1 MNKKQRLALVGI
13 IITIAVGALTAYTMI
28 GSIAK
33 LPNLI
38 TLYASG
44 FASGVSL
51 LVWLKNR
58 KEKYD
63 RKH

>member
-1 MNKKQRLALVGI
+1 MNKKQRLALLGI
-13 IITIAVGALTAYTMI
+13 IITIAAGTLTAYSMI
-28 GSIAK
+28 GSVAK

-51 LVWLKNR
+51 FVWIKNR
-58 KEKYD
+58 NKA
-63 RKH
+63 

>member
-1 MNKKQRLALVGI
+1 MNKKQRLSLLGI
-13 IITIAVGALTAYTMI
+13 LITIAVGALTAYSMI
-28 GSIAK
+28 GNVAK

-51 LVWLKNR
+51 LVWIKNR
-58 KEKYD
+58 KQG
-63 RKH
+63 

>member
-1 MNKKQRLALVGI
+1 MNKKQRLALLGI
-13 IITIAVGALTAYTMI
+13 IITIAVGALTAYSMI

-51 LVWLKNR
+51 LIWIKNR
-58 KEKYD
+58 SKS
-63 RKH
+63 

>member
-13 IITIAVGALTAYTMI
+13 IITIVVGALTAYSMI
-28 GSIAK
+28 GNVAK
-33 LPNLI
+33 LPHLI

-51 LVWLKNR
+51 WR
-58 KEKYD
+58 G
-63 RKH
+63 

>member
-1 MNKKQRLALVGI
+1 MNKKQRLALLGI
-13 IITIAVGALTAYTMI
+13 IITIAVGAITAYTMI
-28 GSIAK
+28 GSVAK

-51 LVWLKNR
+51 LVWIKNR
-58 KEKYD
+58 NKA
-63 RKH
+63 

>member
-13 IITIAVGALTAYTMI
+13 IITVVVGALTAYSMI
-28 GSIAK
+28 GNVAK
-33 LPNLI
+33 LPHLI

-51 LVWLKNR
+51 LAWLKNR
-58 KEKYD
+58 K
-63 RKH
+63 

>member
-1 MNKKQRLALVGI
+1 MNKKQRFALSGI
-13 IITIAVGALTAYTMI
+13 IITIAVGALTAYSMI
-28 GSIAK
+28 GNVAK

-51 LVWLKNR
+51 LAWLKNR
-58 KEKYD
+58 K
-63 RKH
+63 